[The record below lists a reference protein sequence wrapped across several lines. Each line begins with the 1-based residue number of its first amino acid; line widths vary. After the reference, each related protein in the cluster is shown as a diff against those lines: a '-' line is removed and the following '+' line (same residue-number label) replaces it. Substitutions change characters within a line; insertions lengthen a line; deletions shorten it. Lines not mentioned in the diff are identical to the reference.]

1 MNNAAFESSKRLQK
15 VFQVLS
21 DGLPHSTM
29 DIIQKANVCAVNSI
43 ISELRENGFLI
54 KCHRDGNIWFYQMRK
69 K

>member
-29 DIIQKANVCAVNSI
+29 NIIQKANVCAVNSI
-43 ISELRENGFLI
+43 IAELRENGFSI
-54 KCHRDGNIWFYQMRK
+54 KCHRDKNIWFYQMRK